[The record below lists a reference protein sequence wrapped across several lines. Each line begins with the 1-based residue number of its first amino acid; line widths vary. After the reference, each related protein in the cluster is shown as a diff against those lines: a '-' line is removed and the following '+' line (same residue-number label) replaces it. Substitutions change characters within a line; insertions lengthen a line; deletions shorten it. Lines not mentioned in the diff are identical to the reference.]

1 MEQDVKENDLI
12 KRKLL
17 NQVTITSLRLS
28 VLSTKSEKNIVFV
41 LDLKIVFLRIAED
54 CDLCLII

>member
-1 MEQDVKENDLI
+1 MKERVSQTCRFLDSLKSLMEQDVKENDLI

-28 VLSTKSEKNIVFV
+28 VLSTKSEKNIYS
-41 LDLKIVFLRIAED
+41 LN
-54 CDLCLII
+54 